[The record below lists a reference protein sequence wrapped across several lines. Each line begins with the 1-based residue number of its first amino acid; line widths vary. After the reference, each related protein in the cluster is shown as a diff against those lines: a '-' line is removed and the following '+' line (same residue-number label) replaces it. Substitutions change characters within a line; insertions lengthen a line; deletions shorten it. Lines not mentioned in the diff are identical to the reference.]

1 MDAVGCRS
9 GAPGRDGV
17 GCRPAAPSRC
27 CPGPRPPAPP
37 PWAPLSPPGPGCG
50 GGSGQH
56 LRNLGR
62 AVGAKVNDLLRRK
75 EPGGPGATEVNA
87 PTGAQPARAEDT
99 VSEKEDEQGLAAPE
113 AFPRLEPPPAAP
125 RKRVSRALKTPQDM
139 LISSQPVL
147 SGLDGDLELSPGRP
161 PDPPPAPA
169 DGPDRDPAVPNGDV
183 PDLLHQDG
191 QDAPPA
197 AGDPRR
203 DSLGAPGSPRARTPS
218 LDPEAPHPDLLA
230 FE

>member
-1 MDAVGCRS
+1 MFQNLNTVLTPKLPASCSVPVLSRPQ
-9 GAPGRDGV
+9 APRAASLGPPE
-17 GCRPAAPSRC
+17 PA
-27 CPGPRPPAPP
+27 
-37 PWAPLSPPGPGCG
+37 GPGLW

-62 AVGAKVNDLLRRK
+62 AVGAKVNDFLRRK
-75 EPGGPGATEVNA
+75 EPGGPGVAEASA
-87 PTGAQPARAEDT
+87 PAGVQPAPAEDT
-99 VSEKEDEQGLAAPE
+99 VSEKEDEQGSAAPE

-125 RKRVSRALKTPQDM
+125 RKRIPRALKTPQDM

-147 SGLDGDLELSPGRP
+147 SGLDGDPELSPGRP
-161 PDPPPAPA
+161 PDPPLTSA
-169 DGPDRDPAVPNGDV
+169 DSADKDPAVPNGDV

-197 AGDPRR
+197 AAGDSRR